1 MHMLTDFF
9 EREDI
14 VASLNRTNE
23 TKIKKL
29 KKELA
34 EKDDAL
40 AEKDALLA
48 EKDAHIESLQRKLAD
63 IP

>member
-1 MHMLTDFF
+1 MTKDREGLMHMLTDFF

-34 EKDDAL
+34 DTC
-40 AEKDALLA
+40 
-48 EKDAHIESLQRKLAD
+48 KLKG
-63 IP
+63 